1 MVANTDSTP
10 PTCPYSN
17 TLGKHDNGTTE
28 QSARHK
34 HWTAQK
40 LNNQAAS
47 YIDVGCYDKAVA
59 LLVDALCL
67 SPLSASRTSS
77 PACPCSQ
84 CTLEECI
91 AYSEERASRLRLQEQ
106 QQQQQRMVGKKR
118 SIDGVVINS
127 SAGTDDEPKEG
138 YIHKRPIRVT
148 PTAIREG
155 HAMGS
160 TLSLIVTFNLALAN
174 HLKALTYKD
183 SLATN
188 ACSRTRDTLR
198 KVLRLYELAYKWQ
211 SELSQP
217 QQPRTETA
225 MTTSGVSSSGN
236 EATTLSATP
245 TTTSK
250 QAQPSSNNN
259 EVIPSTNT
267 TSSSTSTSTNSSS
280 YCTSKSLRFDMIV
293 CNNLS
298 QIHKMANNA
307 LKQKKCLE
315 HLLSI
320 ILFVVDWQRESS
332 GLHHYQETEA
342 PPRRRRRLESTAS
355 SSNNN
360 NSIDRC
366 EDQEDENDALIV
378 QKHRSSPEYMD
389 LDGFLYNVAP
399 LILKEQ
405 CANAA

>member
-10 PTCPYSN
+10 PTCPCSN
-17 TLGKHDNGTTE
+17 TLRKPDNNNTE
-28 QSARHK
+28 QSTYHK

-67 SPLSASRTSS
+67 SPLSASKTSS

-91 AYSEERASRLRLQEQ
+91 AYSEERASRMKLRKQ
-106 QQQQQRMVGKKR
+106 QKQRMVGKKR

-127 SAGTDDEPKEG
+127 SSSSAETQPDDDEPQEG

-148 PTAIREG
+148 PTTIREG
-155 HAMGS
+155 HVMGS

-183 SLATN
+183 SLTTTN

-211 SELSQP
+211 AELSQP
-217 QQPRTETA
+217 QQQQPRYETVTA
-225 MTTSGVSSSGN
+225 TTSV
-236 EATTLSATP
+236 ASAA
-245 TTTSK
+245 TSK
-250 QAQPSSNNN
+250 QAQPSSNN
-259 EVIPSTNT
+259 EANT
-267 TSSSTSTSTNSSS
+267 TSSNNT
-280 YCTSKSLRFDMIV
+280 YCTSNSLRFDMIV

-298 QIHKMANNA
+298 QIHKMANNS
-307 LKQKKCLE
+307 LKQEKCLE

-332 GLHHYQETEA
+332 GQQQQHHHQETEG

-355 SSNNN
+355 NNTSS
-360 NSIDRC
+360 SSDRC
-366 EDQEDENDALIV
+366 EDQEEEEEDDAFVV
-378 QKHRSSPEYMD
+378 QKRKASPEYMD
-389 LDGFLYNVAP
+389 LDGFLHNVAP
-399 LILKEQ
+399 LVLKNQ
-405 CANAA
+405 CATAA